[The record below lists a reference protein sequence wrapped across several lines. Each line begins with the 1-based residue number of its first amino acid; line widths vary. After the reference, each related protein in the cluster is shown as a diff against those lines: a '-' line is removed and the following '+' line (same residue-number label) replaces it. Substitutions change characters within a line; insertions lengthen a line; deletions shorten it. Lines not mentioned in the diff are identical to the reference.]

1 MTLFGYVRMLNADLK
16 HFPPKGINRIV
27 KQQTSPKQPRTI
39 ASGSLTNSHIAAD
52 SKAPVI

>member
-16 HFPPKGINRIV
+16 HFPPKGINSIV